1 MMDVF
6 AEIVTHLPYLLTM
19 GMVAVCVYGIAYR
32 SNLFKK
38 ILAVYLF
45 TDAVNLLYIIQGYR
59 FGNSLVPILP
69 PGMNIEEFAR
79 RSVDPLAHY
88 FVVTAVVIGL
98 AEVAALITLAILVY
112 RHYGTL
118 ETKKIAELKG

>member
-1 MMDVF
+1 MMDLLPDIL
-6 AEIVTHLPYLLTM
+6 ARLPYLLVM
-19 GMVAVCVYGIAYR
+19 LMVAVCVYGIAYR

-59 FGNSLVPILP
+59 LGDSIVPILP
-69 PGMNIEEFAR
+69 PGMSVEEFAKR
-79 RSVDPLAHY
+79 AVDPLAHY

-98 AEVAALITLAILVY
+98 AEVAALITLAVLVY